1 MNLDV
6 HSFAKPLPVLCML
19 VFGALSARGET
30 RTVTY
35 LENSDHE
42 LTIYFI
48 NGKEQGK
55 TMLIMGGIQGD
66 EPGGYLAADL
76 YADLHLE
83 KGNLI
88 VVPRT
93 NFFSI
98 RRNNRGVY
106 GDMNRKFGIAPPG
119 EDDDSRIIGILHS
132 LMEKSDVL
140 LNLHEGSGFY
150 YPVHI
155 SETRNPLKFGQCII
169 ADDTVFTRPDGK
181 TVDLEGPSLRVI
193 EEINRNIRDSEHIFR
208 FNNHNTLSE
217 TSLHK
222 EQRKSA
228 TFHALTV
235 VGIPAFGIETSKDIP
250 SIETKVR
257 YETLAINAFMK
268 EYNIIPEHPSISL
281 PTPELDHLVINVMG
295 NPVPFAV
302 KNGATLP
309 GPAGA
314 SIYVMSIVANYE
326 RGLSLDIVGA
336 GNSNDLNRITVINAP
351 TEIKVYKDAFQCGN
365 VHVDIIQPRA
375 QERAPDVRV
384 FAPVRV
390 QRFEIR
396 VSGKN
401 MVVSAGD
408 TLHIIRGDILEVMDV
423 ETSGGPKT
431 GLRVNFVGFVGNEK
445 VNDAEDRGYRINTAA
460 DLMKRFSLD
469 GDGCYYRVE
478 ALSGQR
484 VAGTV
489 YVRLDEPRVDYLIV
503 ERSDGTKLA
512 FSPGADIRLNRPDTL
527 RILSVV
533 SNVTDAPFVTLAV
546 TEGKDRFRECVFP
559 AMLEVNGDTDVLF
572 RRNGCEI
579 GSLSFRIEK

>member
-1 MNLDV
+1 MNLGV
-6 HSFAKPLPVLCML
+6 HIFAQSVPMLCML
-19 VFGALSARGET
+19 VFGAFPARGET

-42 LTIYFI
+42 LAIYFI
-48 NGKEQGK
+48 DGKEPGK

-98 RRNNRGVY
+98 RKNLRGVY
-106 GDMNRKFGIAPPG
+106 GDMNRKFGNTSPG
-119 EDDDSRIIGILHS
+119 EDDDARIIGILHS

-150 YPVHI
+150 SSEYI
-155 SETRNPLKFGQCII
+155 SEIRNPMRFGQCII
-169 ADDTVFTRPDGK
+169 ADTALYMRPDGK
-181 TVDLEGPSLRVI
+181 TVDLREPALRVI
-193 EEINRNIRDSEHIFR
+193 EDINENIRESEHRFS
-208 FNNHNTLSE
+208 FNNHDTFSE
-217 TSLHK
+217 TSPHK

-268 EYNIIPEHPSISL
+268 EYGIIPEHPSISL
-281 PTPELDHLVINVMG
+281 PTPQLDHMVINVMG

-302 KNGATLP
+302 KNGATFSV
-309 GPAGA
+309 PAGT
-314 SIYVMSIVANYE
+314 SIQVMSIVANYQ
-326 RGLSLDIVGA
+326 RGLSPDIVGT
-336 GNSNDLNRITVINAP
+336 GNSNDLNRITVIN
-351 TEIKVYKDAFQCGN
+351 TSTDIKVYKDAYQCGE
-365 VHVDIIQPRA
+365 VHVDIIPPKA
-375 QERAPDVRV
+375 QEKVPDVRV
-384 FAPVRV
+384 SAPVSVR
-390 QRFEIR
+390 RFEIR

-401 MVVSAGD
+401 MVVSSGD
-408 TLHIIRGDILEVMDV
+408 TLHIIRGDFIEVVDV
-423 ETSGGPKT
+423 ETSGGLKS
-431 GLRVNFVGFVGNEK
+431 GVRVNFVGFVGNEK
-445 VNDAEDRGYRINTAA
+445 VNDAEDRGYPIDTAA
-460 DLMKRFSLD
+460 DLMKRFSSD
-469 GDGCYYRVE
+469 GDGRYYRIE

-484 VAGTV
+484 VIGTM
-489 YVRLDEPRVDYLIV
+489 YVKLDEPRVDYLIV

-512 FSPGADIRLNRPDTL
+512 FSPNADIRLSRPDTL

-546 TEGKDRFRECVFP
+546 PGGDDRFRECAFP
-559 AMLEVNGDTDVLF
+559 TILEVNNTTNVQF
-572 RRNGCEI
+572 RRNGYEI
-579 GSLSFRIEK
+579 GSLSFRIDK

>member
-1 MNLDV
+1 MNLGV
-6 HSFAKPLPVLCML
+6 HIFAQSVLVLCML
-19 VFGALSARGET
+19 VFGAFPARGET

-42 LTIYFI
+42 LAIYFI
-48 NGKEQGK
+48 DGKEPGK
-55 TMLIMGGIQGD
+55 TMLILGGIQGD

-98 RRNNRGVY
+98 RHNQRGVN
-106 GDMNRKFGIAPPG
+106 GDMNRKFGTTSPG
-119 EDDDSRIIGILHS
+119 KDEDARIIGILHS

-150 YPVHI
+150 SPDYV
-155 SETRNPLKFGQCII
+155 SESKNPIRFGQCII
-169 ADDTVFTRPDGK
+169 ADAALYTRPDGK
-181 TVDLEGPSLRVI
+181 TIDLQEPALRVI
-193 EEINRNIRDSEHIFR
+193 DDINENIRESEHRFS
-208 FNNHNTLSE
+208 FNNHDTLSE
-217 TSLHK
+217 TSSHK

-268 EYNIIPEHPSISL
+268 EYGIIPEHPSISL
-281 PTPELDHLVINVMG
+281 PTPQLDHMVINVMG

-302 KNGATLP
+302 KNGAAFSV
-309 GPAGA
+309 PAGT
-314 SIYVMSIVANYE
+314 SIQVMSIVANYQ
-326 RGLSLDIVGA
+326 RGLSPDIVGA
-336 GNSNDLNRITVINAP
+336 GNSNDMNRITVIN
-351 TEIKVYKDAFQCGN
+351 TSTNIKVYKDAYQCGE
-365 VHVDIIQPRA
+365 VHVDIIPPKA
-375 QERAPDVRV
+375 QEKVPDVRV
-384 FAPVRV
+384 SASVSVR
-390 QRFEIR
+390 RFEIR

-401 MVVSAGD
+401 MVVSSGD
-408 TLHIIRGDILEVMDV
+408 TLHIIRGDFVEVVDV
-423 ETSGGPKT
+423 ETSGGLKS
-431 GLRVNFVGFVGNEK
+431 GVRVNFVGFVGNEK
-445 VNDAEDRGYRINTAA
+445 VNDAEDRGYPIDTAA
-460 DLMKRFSLD
+460 DLMKRFSIDSD
-469 GDGCYYRVE
+469 GRYYRIE

-484 VAGTV
+484 VIGTM
-489 YVRLDEPRVDYLIV
+489 YVKLDEPRVDYLIV

-512 FSPGADIRLNRPDTL
+512 FSPNADIRLSRPDTL

-533 SNVTDAPFVTLAV
+533 SNVNDAPFVTLAV
-546 TEGKDRFRECVFP
+546 PGGDDRFRECALP
-559 AMLEVNGDTDVLF
+559 TIIEVNNITNVRF
-572 RRNGCEI
+572 RRNGYEI
-579 GSLSFRIEK
+579 GSLSFRIDK